1 MKNTEGSIKHEIEL
15 PQSDP
20 EEDGEGV
27 QKVALVLG
35 GGGARGFAH
44 LGVVKVLQELGLKPD
59 MIVGTSMGSVIGS
72 AAAGEVEVEGLI
84 KVLERLDIN
93 QILQISR
100 ESRRELEKV
109 LGRTLAQGIG
119 VSNWGSEE
127 SNETPVKLARFFTFF
142 KLLTKNSDIA
152 ELPVIYAAVAT
163 DLLSGSEV
171 ILTEGKVYRAAAASS
186 AIPGF
191 IPPVKWEDFL
201 LVDGGVVDT
210 VPVLPAVQLGADAV
224 IAVDVSTNLPEH
236 GSNSPLAIFNRTS
249 KIRKEEL
256 LKAKNAIARVQ
267 LPGMLKVLSPQVD
280 DLNWLDFNQIKKA
293 ASRGER
299 CIRKDL
305 DEVKSIF
312 NSVKN

>member
-1 MKNTEGSIKHEIEL
+1 METIEGSITHEIEL
-15 PQSDP
+15 PTLGP
-20 EEDGEGV
+20 EGDGEV
-27 QKVALVLG
+27 QNVALVLG

-44 LGVVKVLQELGLKPD
+44 LGVVKVLQELDLKPD
-59 MIVGTSMGSVIGS
+59 LIVGTSMGAVIGS
-72 AAAGEVEVEGLI
+72 AAAGQVEVEGLI

-100 ESRRELEKV
+100 ESRRELEKII
-109 LGRTLAQGIG
+109 GRTLVKGIG

-127 SNETPVKLARFFTFF
+127 ADETPVKLARFFTFF
-142 KLLTKNSDIA
+142 KLMTKNSTIA
-152 ELPVIYAAVAT
+152 ELPISYAAVAA
-163 DLLSGSEV
+163 DLHTGSEI

-224 IAVDVSTNLPEH
+224 IAVDVSADLPEH
-236 GSNSPLAIFNRTS
+236 KSDSPLAIFNRTS

-256 LKAKNAIARVQ
+256 LKTKKAIAR
-267 LPGMLKVLSPQVD
+267 GRLSGRLITLDPEVD
-280 DLNWLDFNQIKKA
+280 DLNWLDFNQVKRA
-293 ASRGER
+293 SSRGEE
-299 CIRKDL
+299 CIREKL
-305 DEVKSIF
+305 ETVNRVF
-312 NSVKN
+312 NSVRS